1 MSAGSTTSEPS
12 ATTAVPWGPARPEAT
27 GPSTVPDAGA
37 PPQLVQ
43 FLERSERAEV
53 LTRNGLTAAPLADL
67 FRRLC
72 DEFKAGTPVE
82 ELFVKYSDEV
92 AKRSETEGPELRA
105 AFADA
110 FGAGVPALCPEAV
123 PEVEQPSG

>member
-1 MSAGSTTSEPS
+1 M
-12 ATTAVPWGPARPEAT
+12 ATTTAAPTTTTVSTAAGGPDTTPPAPT
-27 GPSTVPDAGA
+27 DTVA

-53 LTRNGLTAAPLADL
+53 LTRNGLGAGALTDL

-92 AKRSETEGPELRA
+92 ARRSATEGSELRA

-123 PEVEQPSG
+123 PEGEQAPPG

>member
-1 MSAGSTTSEPS
+1 VSTAAGGPD
-12 ATTAVPWGPARPEAT
+12 TAPPVTAAETA
-27 GPSTVPDAGA
+27 A

-53 LTRNGLTAAPLADL
+53 LTRNGLGAGALTDL

-92 AKRSETEGPELRA
+92 AGRSAMEGAELRA

-123 PEVEQPSG
+123 PEGEQAPPG

>member
-1 MSAGSTTSEPS
+1 MAAPTTTTVSTAAPGGPETTTP
-12 ATTAVPWGPARPEAT
+12 ATATETA
-27 GPSTVPDAGA
+27 A

-53 LTRNGLTAAPLADL
+53 LTRNGLGAGALTDL

-72 DEFKAGTPVE
+72 DDFKAGTPVE
-82 ELFVKYSDEV
+82 QLFVRYSDEV
-92 AKRSETEGPELRA
+92 ARRSATDGPELRA

-123 PEVEQPSG
+123 PEGEQAPPG